1 MTVLWS
7 YVYILISLMPGQR
20 RIEAKLYGKAK
31 VSKQFM
37 ITEQSLA
44 AIDGLADEMGL
55 SRSETLERILRTF
68 DKNAVKYF
76 DPEVPA

>member
-1 MTVLWS
+1 MAVLA
-7 YVYILISLMPGQR
+7 MPVMR
-20 RIEAKLYGKAK
+20 RIESKLYGKAK

-44 AIDGLADEMGL
+44 ALDELADELGL

-68 DKNAVKYF
+68 DPEAVKHF
-76 DPEVPA
+76 DPEEAA

>member
-1 MTVLWS
+1 MAVLA
-7 YVYILISLMPGQR
+7 MPVTR
-20 RIEAKLYGKAK
+20 RVESKLYGKAK

-44 AIDGLADEMGL
+44 AVDELADELGL

-68 DKNAVKYF
+68 DKEAVKHF
-76 DPEVPA
+76 DPEEAA

>member
-1 MTVLWS
+1 MSVS
-7 YVYILISLMPGQR
+7 VMPPVQR
-20 RIEAKLYGKAK
+20 RAEAKLYGKAK

-37 ITEQSLA
+37 ITEHSLA
-44 AIDGLADEMGL
+44 AVDNLADELGL

-68 DKNAVKYF
+68 NRDAVKHF

>member
-1 MTVLWS
+1 MSVS
-7 YVYILISLMPGQR
+7 AMPVQR

-44 AIDGLADEMGL
+44 AIDGLADELGL

-68 DKNAVKYF
+68 DENAVRHF
-76 DPEVPA
+76 DPEAAAS

>member
-1 MTVLWS
+1 MSVL
-7 YVYILISLMPGQR
+7 VMPVQR

-44 AIDGLADEMGL
+44 AIDGLADELGL

-68 DKNAVKYF
+68 DHNAVKHF
-76 DPEVPA
+76 DPVVAA